1 MSNWI
6 RRRSKRL
13 AAGLALAGL
22 AVLSGC
28 AWLPDETPRARFLS
42 SAELGLPADG
52 SAAGARYPWPQP
64 EWWRRFRDPGLN
76 ALMATALA
84 DNPSLKNAA
93 HRLRQVQALSDRRA
107 AELLPLVESGLSV
120 SGQRFSANSVQAKL
134 AGETFGLAIINPI
147 ELSYHLDLWGR
158 DRAALE
164 EALGLAEAERAEVLE
179 ARLLLAAAVARAY
192 LRLGVAVE
200 QQALAETMADTLRE
214 RLRLLRVRFD
224 QGLDGKRPLET
235 AEARLRETEQGALGA
250 ASRVK
255 LLRHQLAALAGK
267 GPAWG
272 ETLRP
277 PAAPAPEV
285 FRLPEALPL
294 HLLAR
299 RPDVLAARRRAEA
312 AAKAIEVAKTA
323 FYPDVNIRGFAGLHS
338 VSLVHAL
345 FQGSSLAFAV
355 GPTVELPL
363 FEGGRLK
370 ANLEVQQAAYD
381 GAVEAYNA
389 ALVQAV
395 RQAADALTRLE
406 DIERRKDAQA
416 GSVAALAENHRLADW
431 MKTQGLADRVQLLES
446 RYVRDAQNFRL
457 KELEAEQALA
467 LIDLIEAL
475 GGGHAS
481 LEVGQFTDEKR
492 FGS

>member
-1 MSNWI
+1 MSGI
-6 RRRSKRL
+6 APRPSKRL
-13 AAGLALAGL
+13 AAGLGLAGL

-42 SAELGLPADG
+42 SAELGLPAGD
-52 SAAGARYPWPQP
+52 SAAGARYPWPKP
-64 EWWRRFRDPGLN
+64 EWWRRFRDPRLN
-76 ALMATALA
+76 ALMAAALA

-93 HRLRQVQALSDRRA
+93 YRLRQVQALSDRRA

-134 AGETFGLAIINPI
+134 AGETFGLALVNPI

-179 ARLLLAAAVARAY
+179 ARLLLAATLARAY
-192 LRLGVAVE
+192 FRFGVAVE

-214 RLRLLRVRFD
+214 QRRLLRVRFD
-224 QGLDGKRPLET
+224 LGLDGKRPLET
-235 AEARLRETEQGALGA
+235 AEARLREAEQGALGA
-250 ASRVK
+250 ATRVK

-272 ETLRP
+272 ETLKP
-277 PAAPAPEV
+277 PAAPEA
-285 FRLPEALPL
+285 FRLPEVLPL

-370 ANLEVQQAAYD
+370 ANLEVKQAAYD

-446 RYVRDAQNFRL
+446 RYVRDAQSFRL
-457 KELEAEQALA
+457 KELEAERALA

-475 GGGHAS
+475 GGGDAA
-481 LEVGQFTDEKR
+481 
-492 FGS
+492 